1 MTTPTDPDDPTQGGL
16 YDIVPERTVEQMAAR
31 TRARQARLAD
41 AQRLYV
47 EDDQPTTP
55 DDPALIQVLS
65 RGGAA

>member
-1 MTTPTDPDDPTQGGL
+1 MTAPTAPDDPTHGGL

-47 EDDQPTTP
+47 DDDQPTSP
-55 DDPALIQVLS
+55 DDPALIDILS